1 MNRILIA
8 AIVLGTSSS
17 ALADFADDFQV
28 AKELLDERDY
38 PAAHQAS
45 ITLAASAPND
55 HGKAWS
61 LCHAAI
67 ALGLQKQYDQAI
79 ELAKTIGSKPM
90 AAYTQME
97 IMGANRRHRELI
109 AAFREEDVAAWPD
122 QINYRGCFL
131 RGAAFA
137 VIRDSEAAAKDFEQC
152 AALSGSDSVVKLE
165 ALNRSAA
172 LWSALKDDAKA
183 MATFKRA
190 FAIYDEQPRWKGKWL
205 YPQAVLGATRILM
218 GQGKYGDA
226 KAMLAK
232 FSVSPSRDKRGAWDF
247 LVLEAYGDLALAE
260 GKRDE
265 ALAKYRDAVAIET
278 HKSYIERV
286 NKKINPLQEE

>member
-109 AAFREEDVAAWPD
+109 AAFREEDVAVWPD

-172 LWSALKDDAKA
+172 LWCALKDDAKA

-190 FAIYDEQPRWKGKWL
+190 FAIYDEQPRW
-205 YPQAVLGATRILM
+205 
-218 GQGKYGDA
+218 
-226 KAMLAK
+226 
-232 FSVSPSRDKRGAWDF
+232 
-247 LVLEAYGDLALAE
+247 
-260 GKRDE
+260 
-265 ALAKYRDAVAIET
+265 
-278 HKSYIERV
+278 
-286 NKKINPLQEE
+286 